1 MILGYTEAEW
11 ELYIEWL
18 ERYVYSFEQTCSGND
33 RLRSDGFETSYGTC
47 AWCNLGSEGVVR
59 SYSMFGALIDEL
71 PHARLLSNYHQHGRT
86 KTRVD
91 YTVGLIADIREM
103 LQARR

>member
-1 MILGYTEAEW
+1 MILGYTVAEW

-18 ERYVYSFEQTCSGND
+18 ERYVYSFEQTCDVNVE
-33 RLRSDGFETSYGTC
+33 LRADGFETSYGTC
-47 AWCNLGSEGVVR
+47 AWCNWGSNGKVR
-59 SYSMFGALIDEL
+59 SYSMFSSIAEEL
-71 PHARLLSNYHQHGRT
+71 LHAKLLSNYYSPGRT

-103 LQARR
+103 LQAQR